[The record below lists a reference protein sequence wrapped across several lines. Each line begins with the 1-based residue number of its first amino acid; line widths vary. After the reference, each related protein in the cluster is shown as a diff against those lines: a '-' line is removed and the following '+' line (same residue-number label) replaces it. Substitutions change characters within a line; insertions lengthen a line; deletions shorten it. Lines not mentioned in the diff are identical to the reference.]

1 MLTFTGWLKLNGG
14 NLFPGQSP
22 RRFFEPDRENLNTS
36 SMGPYED
43 WPNGGGVVFLHDF
56 SSVDIIWEIWT
67 PLDQIHSGQKT
78 EVRPR
83 DGHVEHVC
91 KISGSIS

>member
-1 MLTFTGWLKLNGG
+1 MHYTPTAVLYSKWYWYTLYTTGWFKLNGG

-22 RRFFEPDRENLNTS
+22 WRFFESDRVIRPNIFGENK
-36 SMGPYED
+36 
-43 WPNGGGVVFLHDF
+43 
-56 SSVDIIWEIWT
+56 
-67 PLDQIHSGQKT
+67 QT

-83 DGHVEHVC
+83 DGHKEHVC